1 MRFVLES
8 VRFIHTMMYHSFIF
22 RKTKRTRVHTF
33 GLYASSSRLSISA
46 EQFSW
51 FSMLTF
57 LPHTSRPVR
66 SLFVLLCKS
75 VLQALRVSAPPREFF
90 LPAPFPHT
98 WRPRRTLREAFL
110 RPTSAMARQDAAPP
124 EVARKLGDG
133 QRGRSEA
140 RGASWRVGGCEITE
154 NIGIFA
160 WFPLFG
166 STRAGRPRPDGAAA
180 SLPPFHGRRAGCMG
194 FNVDLP
200 PALQPTLLFSFCPF
214 VQIVRQALRG
224 SGEFFHL
231 RAGSG
236 GTGGIASERGAWHE
250 KACGNATGW

>member
-1 MRFVLES
+1 MVFNVDLP
-8 VRFIHTMMYHSFIF
+8 
-22 RKTKRTRVHTF
+22 
-33 GLYASSSRLSISA
+33 SA
-46 EQFSW
+46 LQPPLCF
-51 FSMLTF
+51 
-57 LPHTSRPVR
+57 
-66 SLFVLLCKS
+66 LFVLLCKT
-75 VLQALRVSAPPREFF
+75 VLQSLHGSAPLREVF
-90 LPAPFPHT
+90 LPAPLPHT
-98 WRPRRTLREAFL
+98 WRPWRTLREAFL

-124 EVARKLGDG
+124 EVARRLGNG
-133 QRGRSEA
+133 QRGRAEEGGLSGAWVDVRLQKTLGFSLGFRFSEA
-140 RGASWRVGGCEITE
+140 S
-154 NIGIFA
+154 
-160 WFPLFG
+160 
-166 STRAGRPRPDGAAA
+166 RAGRPRPDGTAA